1 LTSQR
6 QGLDDRTPDE
16 VYWTYATLIKATV
29 RESAS
34 RKILITGPPGVGK
47 TTLIKKTGRELT
59 DLHPVGF
66 YTEEIRENGVRK
78 GFELISL
85 SGKRGLLS
93 HIDIRSPYRV
103 SRYGVDISRFEDF
116 LDFIP
121 FSERGT
127 EIVIIDE
134 IGKMECFSKKF
145 ERIVRKLLDSEKVL
159 ISTIA
164 LKGGNFIAEVKKRND
179 IKLFEM
185 SPANRDSLL
194 SEILRELS
202 AP

>member
-103 SRYGVDISRFEDF
+103 SRYGVDIGRFEDF